1 VLDSIGIHIPEYVAS
16 TLVCLAGAAA
26 GGALLLTGLI
36 LSAQPFTL
44 NCPVLITA
52 FAKLILQPMLAFGI
66 ALAMPVSHQQVR
78 DITLISAI
86 PGGFFGIVFGKSF
99 NTIPEVAS
107 SGLIATYGLA
117 IATLPLWIVFLSRFK

>member
-1 VLDSIGIHIPEYVAS
+1 
-16 TLVCLAGAAA
+16 
-26 GGALLLTGLI
+26 
-36 LSAQPFTL
+36 
-44 NCPVLITA
+44 
-52 FAKLILQPMLAFGI
+52 MLAFGI

-117 IATLPLWIVFLSRFK
+117 IVTLPLWIFLLSRFM

>member
-1 VLDSIGIHIPEYVAS
+1 
-16 TLVCLAGAAA
+16 
-26 GGALLLTGLI
+26 LLLTGLI

-44 NCPVLITA
+44 NGPVLITA

-86 PGGFFGIVFGKSF
+86 PGGFFGIVFGKLF

-117 IATLPLWIVFLSRFK
+117 IVTLPLWIVLLSRFM

>member
-1 VLDSIGIHIPEYVAS
+1 MAKQLVDALVPDLRWPASCFPGRPARIG
-16 TLVCLAGAAA
+16 
-26 GGALLLTGLI
+26 
-36 LSAQPFTL
+36 
-44 NCPVLITA
+44 
-52 FAKLILQPMLAFGI
+52 
-66 ALAMPVSHQQVR
+66 LAMPVRQQQVR

-117 IATLPLWIVFLSRFK
+117 IVTLPLWIFLLSRFM